1 MTRTLTKLV
10 LCGLLLALS
19 GCGANYNCKGLPEG
33 VACKSARE
41 VYNATDYAEFLGT
54 NADGTVFKGIT
65 PQNSAHFGTVASAV
79 QGYNPTGPIPIRTP
93 EKLMQI
99 WIGPWE
105 DSQGS
110 LHMPTV
116 IYTEIENRKWVIGE
130 RTVDPQ
136 ARLTPLDVRSRV
148 SKTTSTSND
157 TKGPPADLS
166 ELTLNHPLQ
175 GE

>member
-1 MTRTLTKLV
+1 MIRIATKFTLLGLV
-10 LCGLLLALS
+10 LTLS

-33 VACKSARE
+33 VACQSARD
-41 VYNATDYAEFLGT
+41 VYNATNYAEYLGT
-54 NADGTVFKGIT
+54 NAEGKLYKAGT
-65 PQNSAHFGTVASAV
+65 PQQVASVSSVASAV
-79 QGYNPTGPIPIRTP
+79 QGYNPSGPIPVRTP

-105 DSQGS
+105 DSQGA

-130 RTVDPQ
+130 RTVDSQ
-136 ARLTPLDVRSRV
+136 AKLSPLDVRTRTPQP
-148 SKTTSTSND
+148 KSTSKD
-157 TKGPPADLS
+157 IKGPPADLS